1 MTGRGDNNKA
11 GSLEQF
17 TGNRTNQG
25 FSLTT
30 RAGKSNHCGQ
40 GGIRP
45 DFPEVIRK
53 DPSSYRN
60 TTQQKEINIDRLT
73 IKQSDSSP
81 VDSFVCK

>member
-1 MTGRGDNNKA
+1 MSGRGDNNKA
-11 GSLEQF
+11 GSLEQY

-25 FSLTT
+25 FSKTT
-30 RAGKSNHCGQ
+30 LAGKSNHSGQ
-40 GGIRP
+40 GGRRP
-45 DFPEVIRK
+45 VIPEEIRK

-60 TTQQKEINIDRLT
+60 TTQHKEINTDRLA